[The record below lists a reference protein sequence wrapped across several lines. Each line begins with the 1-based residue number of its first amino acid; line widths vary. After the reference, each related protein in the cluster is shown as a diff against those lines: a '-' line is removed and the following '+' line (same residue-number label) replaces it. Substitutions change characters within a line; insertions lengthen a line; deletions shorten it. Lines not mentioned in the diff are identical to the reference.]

1 MTLDDGFL
9 EPAGQEAWLAS
20 SCRPTEKSHRICGME
35 TSALHGQKAK
45 LADLV
50 SYQADA
56 IVSKT
61 LVKGET
67 GSVSIF
73 AFDRGQELS
82 EHTVPFDALV
92 CVVDGEAEIRIS
104 QALHRVRAGEAI
116 VMPAN
121 QPHAVKALQRFKMML
136 SMVKA

>member
-1 MTLDDGFL
+1 M
-9 EPAGQEAWLAS
+9 EA
-20 SCRPTEKSHRICGME
+20 
-35 TSALHGQKAK
+35 SAIHGQKGK

-50 SYQADA
+50 SYQDDA

-61 LVKGET
+61 LVKAEA
-67 GSVSIF
+67 GSVTLF

-82 EHTVPFDALV
+82 EHTVRFDALV
-92 CVVDGEAEIRIS
+92 YVFDGEAEIRIS

-116 VMPAN
+116 VMPSN

-136 SMVKA
+136 SMLKA

>member
-1 MTLDDGFL
+1 
-9 EPAGQEAWLAS
+9 
-20 SCRPTEKSHRICGME
+20 ME
-35 TSALHGQKAK
+35 TSAIHGQKER

-50 SYQADA
+50 SYQDDA

-61 LVKGET
+61 LIKGET
-67 GSVSIF
+67 GSVTVF

-92 CVVDGEAEIRIS
+92 CVLDGEAEIRVS
-104 QALHRVRAGEAI
+104 QTAHRVRAGEAI

-121 QPHAVKALQRFKMML
+121 QPHAVKALQSFKMTL
-136 SMVKA
+136 SMVKV

>member
-1 MTLDDGFL
+1 
-9 EPAGQEAWLAS
+9 
-20 SCRPTEKSHRICGME
+20 ME
-35 TSALHGQKAK
+35 TFALHGQKAK
-45 LADLV
+45 LADLI

-67 GSVSIF
+67 GSVTVF

-92 CVVDGEAEIRIS
+92 CVLDGEAEIRIS
-104 QALHRVRAGEAI
+104 QAVHRIRAGEAI

-121 QPHAVKALQRFKMML
+121 QPHAVKAVQRFKMML
-136 SMVKA
+136 SMVKV

>member
-1 MTLDDGFL
+1 V
-9 EPAGQEAWLAS
+9 
-20 SCRPTEKSHRICGME
+20 E
-35 TSALHGQKAK
+35 TSAIHGQKGK

-50 SYQADA
+50 RYQDDA

-67 GSVSIF
+67 GSVTIF

-92 CVVDGEAEIRIS
+92 YLVDGEAEIRIS
-104 QALHRVRAGEAI
+104 EAVHRVRKGEAI

-121 QPHAVKALQRFKMML
+121 RPHAVKAVQRFKMVL
-136 SMVKA
+136 SMVKV

>member
-1 MTLDDGFL
+1 
-9 EPAGQEAWLAS
+9 
-20 SCRPTEKSHRICGME
+20 ME
-35 TSALHGQKAK
+35 TSAIHAQKGK

-50 SYQADA
+50 GYQDDA

-67 GSVSIF
+67 GSVSVF

-92 CVVDGEAEIRIS
+92 YVFDGEAEIRIS
-104 QALHRVRAGEAI
+104 EAAQRVRSGEAI

-121 QPHAVKALQRFKMML
+121 QPHAVRAVQRFKMML

>member
-1 MTLDDGFL
+1 
-9 EPAGQEAWLAS
+9 
-20 SCRPTEKSHRICGME
+20 ME
-35 TSALHGQKAK
+35 TSTIHGQEAK

-73 AFDRGQELS
+73 AFDQGQELS

-92 CVVDGEAEIRIS
+92 CVLDGEAEIRIS
-104 QALHRVRAGEAI
+104 QTAHRVRAGEAI

-121 QPHAVKALQRFKMML
+121 QPHAVKALQSFKMTL
-136 SMVKA
+136 SMVKV

>member
-1 MTLDDGFL
+1 
-9 EPAGQEAWLAS
+9 
-20 SCRPTEKSHRICGME
+20 ME
-35 TSALHGQKAK
+35 TSAIQGQKRE

-50 SYQADA
+50 GYQDDA

-61 LVKGET
+61 LIKGET
-67 GSVSIF
+67 GSVTVF

-92 CVVDGEAEIRIS
+92 YVFDGEAEIRIS
-104 QALHRVRAGEAI
+104 GATHRVQAGEVI
-116 VMPAN
+116 VMPSN
-121 QPHAVKALQRFKMML
+121 QPHAVKALRRFKMML

>member
-1 MTLDDGFL
+1 V
-9 EPAGQEAWLAS
+9 S
-20 SCRPTEKSHRICGME
+20 SCRRTEESHTIWSME
-35 TSALHGQKAK
+35 TSALHGQEGK

-67 GSVSIF
+67 GSVTVF

-92 CVVDGEAEIRIS
+92 YVFDGEAEIRIS
-104 QALHRVRAGEAI
+104 QAAHRVRAGEAI

-121 QPHAVKALQRFKMML
+121 QPHAVKAVQRFKMML

>member
-1 MTLDDGFL
+1 MN
-9 EPAGQEAWLAS
+9 
-20 SCRPTEKSHRICGME
+20 
-35 TSALHGQKAK
+35 TSAIHGQKAK

-50 SYQADA
+50 SYQDDA

-61 LVKGET
+61 LIKGET
-67 GSVSIF
+67 GSVSVF

-92 CVVDGEAEIRIS
+92 YVCDGEAEIRIS
-104 QALHRVRAGEAI
+104 EAAHRVRKGEAI

-121 QPHAVKALQRFKMML
+121 QPHAVKAVQRFKMVL
-136 SMVKA
+136 SMVKV

>member
-1 MTLDDGFL
+1 MQ
-9 EPAGQEAWLAS
+9 P
-20 SCRPTEKSHRICGME
+20 
-35 TSALHGQKAK
+35 SAIHGQKGE

-50 SYQADA
+50 AYQDDA

-92 CVVDGEAEIRIS
+92 YVFDGEAEIRIS
-104 QALHRVRAGEAI
+104 GANHRVQAGEAI
-116 VMPAN
+116 VMPSN
-121 QPHAVKALQRFKMML
+121 QPHAVKALRRFKMML
-136 SMVKA
+136 SMVKT

>member
-1 MTLDDGFL
+1 MQTS
-9 EPAGQEAWLAS
+9 AIHGQE
-20 SCRPTEKSHRICGME
+20 
-35 TSALHGQKAK
+35 AK

-50 SYQADA
+50 SYQDDA

-67 GSVSIF
+67 GSVSVF

-92 CVVDGEAEIRIS
+92 YVFDGETEIRIS
-104 QALHRVRAGEAI
+104 GAAHRVRKGEAI
-116 VMPAN
+116 VMPSN
-121 QPHAVKALQRFKMML
+121 QPHAVKAVQRFKMML
-136 SMVKA
+136 SMIKA